1 MNQATNNTIY
11 GLDVKTTIDNTTFL
25 ILNIAFEHF
34 FKPLPRHSHG
44 NNSYELHY
52 IPNGL
57 GQAVIDG
64 SSYELTPGT
73 LYMTSIGLG
82 ICSCSTW
89 GPVIYLSLIH
99 I

>member
-1 MNQATNNTIY
+1 MNQTTNNTIY

-52 IPNGL
+52 IPNGSDRQSL
-57 GQAVIDG
+57 MAV
-64 SSYELTPGT
+64 L
-73 LYMTSIGLG
+73 M
-82 ICSCSTW
+82 
-89 GPVIYLSLIH
+89 SLRLAHYI
-99 I
+99 

>member
-52 IPNGL
+52 P
-57 GQAVIDG
+57 
-64 SSYELTPGT
+64 
-73 LYMTSIGLG
+73 
-82 ICSCSTW
+82 
-89 GPVIYLSLIH
+89 
-99 I
+99 

>member
-1 MNQATNNTIY
+1 MCIRDSIY

-52 IPNGL
+52 IPN
-57 GQAVIDG
+57 AV
-64 SSYELTPGT
+64 SYTHLLSYTP
-73 LYMTSIGLG
+73 L
-82 ICSCSTW
+82 
-89 GPVIYLSLIH
+89 
-99 I
+99 

>member
-1 MNQATNNTIY
+1 MNQTTNNTIY

-73 LYMTSIGLG
+73 LYMTCLLYTSP
-82 ICSCSTW
+82 S
-89 GPVIYLSLIH
+89 PRD
-99 I
+99 